1 MNHNVRYSTQN
12 LNINDNHITEI
23 MEGRNSHQILRE
35 GIDLSNSLSSSQSGI
50 TISLSREDILAF
62 YEEGPEAVIATMLAL
77 VSIINKQAARIAEL
91 EERIKSLEDQIN
103 KNSRNSS
110 KPPSTDT
117 FRKIKSQRRPSGKPV
132 GGQKG
137 HKGHTLEMAENPDHM
152 IVHPVTNCE
161 SCGRSLHDTEAA
173 GYERRQVFDLPPI
186 NVEVFEHLAERKI
199 CPNCGCLNKAT
210 FPKEVAH
217 SVQYGTRLKSV
228 ATYLNQYQLV
238 PFDRLNETFVDLFG
252 HRLSQSTLID
262 INRECYNILEPVEE
276 TIRQQLIA
284 SPVICL
290 DETGMRIE
298 GKRNWSHV
306 VSTENL
312 TYYAAHPHRG
322 SKANEDMGILP
333 VYRGTAMHDGWF
345 AYFKYKC
352 KHALCNAHHIRD
364 LSFIHEADKQNW
376 AKDLIDHLINIKA
389 TVDLRKPID
398 SKLDLAEI
406 KDFEERYDQIIERA
420 KLENPPP
427 ITYNSEGQIK
437 KRGKKKKTKALN
449 LLERLDKYRREA
461 LAFMH
466 DFEVPFDNNL
476 AERDQRMVKV
486 QQKISGNFRSWEG
499 ARIFCRIRGYIS
511 TVKKNSISVID
522 AIQGVFEDNPF
533 IPGKTLI
540 SA

>member
-1 MNHNVRYSTQN
+1 
-12 LNINDNHITEI
+12 
-23 MEGRNSHQILRE
+23 MEGRNSRQILTE
-35 GIDLSNSLSSSQSGI
+35 GINPSNSLSSSQSGI
-50 TISLSREDILAF
+50 TISLSREEILAL
-62 YEEGPEAVIATMLAL
+62 YEEGPEAIITVIQTLC
-77 VSIINKQAARIAEL
+77 SIINKQAARIVEL
-91 EERIKSLEDQIN
+91 EERVKSLEDQIN

-117 FRKIKSQRRPSGKPV
+117 FRKIKSQRKPSGRPV

-137 HKGHTLEMAENPDHM
+137 HKGHTLEMTEKPDHK
-152 IVHPVTNCE
+152 IVHPVTKCE
-161 SCGRSLHDTEAA
+161 SCGRSLCDEKAA
-173 GYERRQVFDLPPI
+173 SYERRQIFDLPPI
-186 NVEVFEHLAERKI
+186 KVEVFEHQAERKI
-199 CPNCGCLNKAT
+199 CPNCGCFNRAP

-252 HRLSQSTLID
+252 HHLSQSTLID
-262 INRECYNILEPVEE
+262 INRACYNILEPVEE
-276 TIRQQLIA
+276 AIKQQLIA
-284 SPVICL
+284 APVICL

-312 TYYAAHPHRG
+312 TYYAAHHHRG

-345 AYFKYKC
+345 SYFKFKC

-364 LSFIHEADKQNW
+364 LSFIHEEDKQNW

-389 TVDLRKPID
+389 IVDLRKPID

-406 KDFEERYDQIIERA
+406 KDFEDKYDHIIEKA

-427 ITYNSEGQIK
+427 ITSNSEGQIK

-461 LAFMH
+461 LAFMY

-511 TVKKNSISVID
+511 TVKKNSVSVID
-522 AIQGVFEDNPF
+522 AIQGVFEGNPF
-533 IPGKTLI
+533 IPEKTLV
-540 SA
+540 AV